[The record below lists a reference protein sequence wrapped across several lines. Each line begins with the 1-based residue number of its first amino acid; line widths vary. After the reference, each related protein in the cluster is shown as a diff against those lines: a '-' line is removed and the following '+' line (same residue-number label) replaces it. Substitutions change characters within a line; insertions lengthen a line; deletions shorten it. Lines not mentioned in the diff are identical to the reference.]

1 MPGEFK
7 IIERLRKAAG
17 RPSGSLLLGIGDD
30 CAAFR
35 PAPGF
40 ETLAT
45 SDMLIEGVH
54 FRVSQ
59 GLGAVGYKSMAANI
73 SDILACGGE
82 PLYALAAVGL
92 PAKGAMRT
100 ALSLYSGMR
109 KCADKFGVKIIGG
122 DTVRS
127 DKLVISITA
136 IGEAAVGKT
145 VTRSGAKPGDYILV
159 TGDLGNGAAALKQNK
174 AWLPPLRPQLSSK
187 LCGRSLVSSMID
199 ISDGLSSELYHLCE
213 ESGTGALIY
222 EELVPVSKAALN
234 LAGGIRRR
242 ALSAAFLGG
251 EDYEL
256 LFTVPAE
263 CLGTALKL
271 GRKYSKLSVL
281 GRMLPVRQG
290 VKIFCSGKAKVIPR
304 GGYDAFY

>member
-7 IIERLRKAAG
+7 IIERIRKAAG
-17 RPSGSLLLGIGDD
+17 RPSGALVLGIGDD

-35 PAPGF
+35 PSPGC
-40 ETLAT
+40 ETLST
-45 SDMLIEGVH
+45 SDMLVEGVH
-54 FRVSQ
+54 FRLSQ
-59 GLGAVGYKSMAANI
+59 GLPAVGYKSMAANI
-73 SDILACGGE
+73 SDILACGGK

-92 PAKGAMRT
+92 PEKGAMRT

-109 KCADKFGVKIIGG
+109 KCADKFGVRIIGG

-136 IGEAAVGKT
+136 IGEAAGGKT
-145 VTRSGAKPGDYILV
+145 VTRSGAKPGDYIIV
-159 TGDLGNGAAALKQNK
+159 SGELGNGSAALKKNK
-174 AWLPPLRPQLSSK
+174 AWLPPLRPELSFE

-234 LAGGIRRR
+234 ISGGIRRR
-242 ALSAAFLGG
+242 ALSAAFSGG

-263 CLGTALKL
+263 FLGTALKL
-271 GRKYSKLSVL
+271 GRRHAKLSVL
-281 GRMLPVRQG
+281 GRMLPARQG
-290 VKIFCSGKAKVIPR
+290 VKLFGSGKMKVLPR
-304 GGYDAFY
+304 GGYDAFI